1 MGRKPKTDPNAAI
14 ILSQHAEDVGD
25 FAIYPNA
32 NTRNAAEVAYCG
44 LELAGEVGEIAN
56 ALKKAI
62 RDDHFGK
69 EGRAL
74 TPSRRLQLVD
84 EAGDSLW
91 AWCRLVYSI
100 AATPDEVARHNI
112 AKLEARFCDPESP
125 TYSETIAHR
134 RSIRRKRR

>member
-1 MGRKPKTDPNAAI
+1 MGRKPKTDPNAPI
-14 ILSQHAEDVGD
+14 ILTQHAEDVSD

-32 NTRNAAEVAYCG
+32 NTRSAAEVAYCG

-56 ALKKAI
+56 SLKKAI

-74 TPSRRLQLVD
+74 TPRRRLQMVD
-84 EAGDSLW
+84 EAGDALW
-91 AWCRLVYSI
+91 AWCRFVYSI
-100 AATPDEVARHNI
+100 AATPDEVARFNI
-112 AKLEARFCDPESP
+112 AKLEDRFCDPESP
-125 TYSETIAHR
+125 SYSETIAHR